1 MRSTS
6 SRSTSS
12 DTQAASKPSAPFRW
26 LIAALL
32 VVMLGGL
39 ALTIVQL
46 TDTAL
51 SIQERLQKLPA
62 WIAWPMAI
70 ILISI
75 GFALIYSVWRVLH
88 PRSAK
93 PIAPRE
99 LTVAT
104 IQQRAEQLASLANE
118 QHADTAISAPIQ
130 STITSEI
137 EDLAIRAQ
145 SGEVYLALFGEIS
158 TGKSSLIGAL
168 CNGVKPSSDVL
179 GGTTTTAK
187 HYRLAL
193 DAEHELVL
201 ADVPG
206 TNEASGQDRAAIARD
221 EALRAHVVAL
231 VVTGDLSRSEALEWQ
246 WLQQFQKPMWL
257 ILNKADR
264 YTANELQALQPQL
277 KKKFGGE
284 VVTTVAGGN
293 EVIEVQ
299 RADGSYEQ
307 RSRPR
312 SPQLGALI
320 EKLRLLAHERSA
332 RYEPARQQ
340 AVLMGLDI
348 KLDQAEQ
355 QLRLQTGQQ
364 VVQRYTKR
372 AVVGAMAS
380 VAPGSD
386 LVIQGVLATGLIREL
401 CQLYGVSIRA
411 LDIDDL
417 LRLIGSKMKGSVALI
432 LAIVGNAAK
441 AFPGLGTLGGG
452 AMHAIAYGV
461 LFQSTGQALLEC
473 LDRGQVSNA
482 RIDQQALL
490 SNLQKRLATP
500 ALLLEHAKDVI
511 AAVKGDR
518 ED

>member
-1 MRSTS
+1 MPAMQPRNTN
-6 SRSTSS
+6 S
-12 DTQAASKPSAPFRW
+12 DTAKPSTPLRW

-62 WIAWPMAI
+62 WIAWPMAV
-70 ILISI
+70 ILIGI
-75 GFALIYSVWRVLH
+75 GVALIYSVWRALH
-88 PRSAK
+88 PKSAK
-93 PIAPRE
+93 PIKPRE
-99 LTVAT
+99 LTVQA
-104 IQQRAEQLASLANE
+104 IQQRAQELSSLANE
-118 QHADTAISAPIQ
+118 QSPQAQLGAPLQLSVDDEIS
-130 STITSEI
+130 E
-137 EDLAIRAQ
+137 LALRQQ
-145 SGEVYLALFGEIS
+145 SGEIYLALFGEIS

-168 CNGVKPSSDVL
+168 CAGAKPLSDVL
-179 GGTTTTAK
+179 GGTTIAAK
-187 HYRLAL
+187 HYRCAL
-193 DAEHELVL
+193 DSSHALVL

-246 WLQQFQKPMWL
+246 WLAQFQKPMWL

-264 YTANELQALQPQL
+264 YVANELQALQDQL
-277 KKKFGGE
+277 RRKFGGE
-284 VVTTVAGGN
+284 VIATVAGGN
-293 EVIEVQ
+293 EIIELE
-299 RADGSYEQ
+299 RADGSIEQ
-307 RSRPR
+307 RSRAR
-312 SPQLGALI
+312 TPQLAALLSR
-320 EKLRLLAHERSA
+320 LRSLAREQSA
-332 RYEPARQQ
+332 RYEPGRQQ

-348 KLDQAEQ
+348 KLDHAEQ
-355 QLRLQTGQQ
+355 QLRLQRGQQ

-401 CQLYGVSIRA
+401 CQLYGVSIRE
-411 LDIDDL
+411 LDVDDL
-417 LRLIGSKMKGSVALI
+417 LRLIGGKMKGSVAVI

-452 AMHAIAYGV
+452 AMHAVAYGV

-473 LDRGQVSNA
+473 LDRGQLSNA
-482 RIDQQALL
+482 RIDHQALL
-490 SNLQKRLATP
+490 SNLQKRLQSP

-511 AAVKGDR
+511 AAVKGGQATD
-518 ED
+518 